1 MQVRRFPL
9 WPCRTGSEP
18 GVGGG
23 LDPGVRSAVVRVAP
37 RPLSQ
42 GLRRS
47 SVRLQRSGRSAAAT
61 PVAAPGTAAGF
72 VQEAEVAVGAG
83 LGGAAVL
90 DDCSDGGIS
99 DAAAGSSAGEPGR
112 RRFTSVA
119 GGDERRRPPVGGPG
133 QRAEVEDGEV
143 SQDDSGADDGRMDE
157 DGAGPAAAQLSGP
170 SMAGVSG
177 RTVAAGRIPQG
188 QSGWGRVC
196 GSHLQQYGLQR
207 CPVLRGVSLA
217 GLARAFAILASVVGE
232 KAPEHCSALFCY
244 MDAIGEAYRTYGG
257 VAWWKYDEQLRQR
270 KAVRASIRWDHKDI
284 GLWMRLMVAPKTNLT
299 VVTEFL
305 LLGFQGSQ
313 FLRNLLFLLFLVV
326 FVATICGNLLI
337 IILVSTTKNLHTPMY
352 FFISQLSISDILL
365 STNIVP
371 NLLHILLNNG
381 GTVSFIG
388 CMTQFYFFDCTEAL
402 EGFLF
407 AVMSY
412 DRYVAICN
420 PLRYSSVMTN
430 RFCVTSLIISW
441 LMGNVISFIVT
452 ITSSKLNFCGS
463 NIINHFFCEIIPLLD
478 LSCSATF
485 SVHVEIFVL
494 GVPSIMVATSI
505 IVVSYT
511 YIVISVL
518 RIQSITG
525 RQKAF
530 STCSSHLIVVSI
542 FYWTLFSVYV
552 FPKRE
557 QTWVS
562 SKILSLL
569 YTVFTPFINPI
580 IYSLRNKDIKKAVQ
594 QTLHKHISCNK
605 H

>member
-1 MQVRRFPL
+1 MKLDLLRLWSDVPGVLVVWSEVVARRAWRFARSVDRLNKARAKLNREVGRFVRRH
-9 WPCRTGSEP
+9 
-18 GVGGG
+18 GGI
-23 LDPGVRSAVVRVAP
+23 VVRHRELEAASP
-37 RPLSQ
+37 Q
-42 GLRRS
+42 FLR
-47 SVRLQRSGRSAAAT
+47 
-61 PVAAPGTAAGF
+61 
-72 VQEAEVAVGAG
+72 
-83 LGGAAVL
+83 
-90 DDCSDGGIS
+90 SDG
-99 DAAAGSSAGEPGR
+99 
-112 RRFTSVA
+112 V
-119 GGDERRRPPVGGPG
+119 
-133 QRAEVEDGEV
+133 
-143 SQDDSGADDGRMDE
+143 
-157 DGAGPAAAQLSGP
+157 
-170 SMAGVSG
+170 
-177 RTVAAGRIPQG
+177 
-188 QSGWGRVC
+188 
-196 GSHLQQYGLQR
+196 HLN
-207 CPVLRGVSLA
+207 
-217 GLARAFAILASVVGE
+217 E
-232 KAPEHCSALFCY
+232 
-244 MDAIGEAYRTYGG
+244 
-257 VAWWKYDEQLRQR
+257 
-270 KAVRASIRWDHKDI
+270 
-284 GLWMRLMVAPKTNLT
+284 TNLT

-478 LSCSATF
+478 LSCSDTF

-557 QTWVS
+557 ETWVS

-580 IYSLRNKDIKKAVQ
+580 IYSLRNKDIKKAIQ